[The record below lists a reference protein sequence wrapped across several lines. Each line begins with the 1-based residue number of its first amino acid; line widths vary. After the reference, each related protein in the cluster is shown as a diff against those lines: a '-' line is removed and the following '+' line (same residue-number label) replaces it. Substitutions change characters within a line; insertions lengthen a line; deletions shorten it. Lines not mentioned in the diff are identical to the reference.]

1 MEPTIEDLP
10 EQDGSV
16 LLSDERFLEIVDL
29 AEAREEQD
37 AEASIALRELATDV
51 ITLRQHLVITT
62 GAFEALARSLDAVVY
77 AANRAGDSRTVA
89 LIEAVLRHEG
99 LLATDDTLVQPQSS
113 LIIPDTKTTK
123 KITHKGRVTEV
134 SK

>member
-1 MEPTIEDLP
+1 MDPTTDGTP
-10 EQDGSV
+10 EQDGTL

-29 AEAREEQD
+29 AEARQEQD
-37 AEASIALRELATDV
+37 EEASTAMRELAADV

-77 AANRAGDSRTVA
+77 AANRAGDARTVA

-113 LIIPDTKTTK
+113 LVIPDTKTTK
-123 KITHKGRVTEV
+123 KITHKGRVTEA
-134 SK
+134 S